1 MMKFAIAAILL
12 MPMLASAAQ
21 GALLPLKLAK
31 EKGFTGCDA
40 TINGAFVFVNGRDVR
55 ATVAWFDE
63 TKGDAIKVT
72 TTSSNP
78 GDNLF
83 VEAEFRKQGGKCF
96 VNATSIITSEKSCAA
111 FLAESPAFNVQYVI
125 GEFTWTR
132 NANGVLMY
140 LMGAGTGCI
149 AIYQLNNKQPQQN

>member
-12 MPMLASAAQ
+12 MPLLAQAGQ
-21 GALLPLKLAK
+21 GALLPLKLAR

-40 TINGAFVFVNGRDVR
+40 TINGAFAFVSGRDVR
-55 ATVAWFDE
+55 TNVAWFDE
-63 TKGDAIKVT
+63 TKGDAIKLT

-83 VEAEFRKQGGKCF
+83 VKAEFRKQGGKCF
-96 VNATSIITSEKSCAA
+96 VNVTSIITSEKSCAA
-111 FLAESPAFNVQYVI
+111 FLAESPAFKVQHVI
-125 GEFTWTR
+125 GEFIWTQ

-140 LMGAGTGCI
+140 LTGAGAGCM
-149 AIYQLNNKQPQQN
+149 AVYQLNNKQPQQN